1 MRKIAICDKD
11 TAVSE
16 KLRDCLLRH
25 PGIGSCD
32 VFSDPRQWFQ
42 KPWEDRGAYDVVFM
56 DCSWETEA
64 EGVGTDA
71 KVIYLSSEPE
81 KYIQH
86 LFLRQKTPFGFLIKP
101 VQEELLNRYA
111 KKLMEDDAAPRGCI
125 LVRNKGTLQSIRH
138 EDILFLESAGHMV
151 KIWTREGSHSCCYGR
166 LDKFLEQLPEYF
178 IQCHKSYLVNMKAI
192 RCIDRNWILMEQGRL
207 VPISKS
213 RYSETRDKY
222 FRYMG
227 GTIWNPVPKSE

>member
-1 MRKIAICDKD
+1 MRAIAICDSD
-11 TAVSE
+11 TAALE
-16 KLRDCLLRH
+16 QLKNCLDQI

-32 VFSDPRQWFQ
+32 GFSDPMEWKQ
-42 KPWEDRGAYDVVFM
+42 KQEAKAYQAVFM
-56 DCSWETEA
+56 DCTWEEEA
-64 EGVGTDA
+64 ESCGPDT

-81 KYIQH
+81 KHIQH
-86 LFLRQKTPFGFLIKP
+86 VFFRQRPPFGFLIKP
-101 VQEELLNRYA
+101 VKEELLQRYVR
-111 KKLMEDDAAPRGCI
+111 KLLESSGAYNDRI
-125 LVRNKGTLQSIRH
+125 LVRSKGTVH
-138 EDILFLESAGHMV
+138 TILHDEIIFMESAGHV
-151 KIWTREGSHSCCYGR
+151 VEIWTREGSHSCYGR

-192 RCIDRNWILMEQGRL
+192 RCIDRNWILMDQGRL

-227 GTIWNPVPKSE
+227 GALWDGEPKTE